1 MCEFL
6 GYVGHRN
13 KVISKILMGRLS
25 KIYSSSEQSLDSEME
40 QKTEHELQAT
50 IYPQLLHPALW
61 VLHGLL
67 RGPCNHCHMLYRL
80 MIDCGFTSD

>member
-40 QKTEHELQAT
+40 QKLNMN
-50 IYPQLLHPALW
+50 YKLHPALW
-61 VLHGLL
+61 VLRGLL

-80 MIDCGFTSD
+80 MIDCGFISD